1 MRTGWVEEGTYL
13 SPRGA
18 RNFNKYLAQAC
29 QNGGGVGG
37 EREEPMLRH
46 ERS

>member
-13 SPRGA
+13 SPRGV

-29 QNGGGVGG
+29 QNGGGGAGVGG
-37 EREEPMLRH
+37 TRGAHAPP
-46 ERS
+46 